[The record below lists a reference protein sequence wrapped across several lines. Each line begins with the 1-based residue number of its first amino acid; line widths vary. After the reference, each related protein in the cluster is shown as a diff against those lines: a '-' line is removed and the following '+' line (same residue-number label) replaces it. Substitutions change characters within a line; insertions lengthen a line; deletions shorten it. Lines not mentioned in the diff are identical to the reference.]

1 MGNELR
7 ESLKES
13 GGVLK
18 AKRKKKM
25 RRSLESRKMMGRDEK
40 MKKIV
45 QAPSSVFKR
54 FKILGNMILDI
65 SKTEK

>member
-1 MGNELR
+1 MR
-7 ESLKES
+7 ES

-18 AKRKKKM
+18 ARRKKKE
-25 RRSLESRKMMGRDEK
+25 RKSLGSKKIRGRDEK
-40 MKKIV
+40 MREIV
-45 QAPSSVFKR
+45 PAPSSVFKR